1 MLDLDLMLHK
11 NKTAEPKAIAEDQDP
26 YCNLMVAVFERAVKD
41 LRSQDSDSR
50 KNAAY
55 NRRLATEWIESGYF
69 VEFCAEFMDYDKS
82 RVVAI
87 RRALG
92 IQPRP

>member
-1 MLDLDLMLHK
+1 MLDLDIMLHE
-11 NKTAEPKAIAEDQDP
+11 NKAAEPKAIAEDP
-26 YCNLMVAVFERAVKD
+26 YRNLMVAVFERAVKD

-50 KNAAY
+50 RNAAY

-69 VEFCAEFMDYDKS
+69 VEFCADFMDYDK
-82 RVVAI
+82 RRILDI

>member
-1 MLDLDLMLHK
+1 MLDLDIMLHK
-11 NKTAEPKAIAEDQDP
+11 NKAAEPKAIAEDL
-26 YCNLMVAVFERAVKD
+26 YRNLMVAVFERAVKD

-50 KNAAY
+50 RNAAY
-55 NRRLATEWIESGYF
+55 NRRLATEWIESRYF
-69 VEFCAEFMDYDKS
+69 VEFCADFMDYDK
-82 RVVAI
+82 RRIVDI

>member
-1 MLDLDLMLHK
+1 MLDLDLMRHK
-11 NKTAEPKAIAEDQDP
+11 NKAAEPKAIAEDP
-26 YCNLMVAVFERAVKD
+26 YRNLMVAVFERAVKD

-50 KNAAY
+50 RNAAY
-55 NRRLATEWIESGYF
+55 NRRLATEWIESRYF
-69 VEFCAEFMDYDKS
+69 VEFCADFMDYDKR
-82 RVVAI
+82 RVVDI

>member
-1 MLDLDLMLHK
+1 MLDLDIMLHK
-11 NKTAEPKAIAEDQDP
+11 IKAAEPKAIAEDP
-26 YCNLMVAVFERAVKD
+26 YRNLMVAVFERAVKD

-50 KNAAY
+50 RNAVY
-55 NRRLATEWIESGYF
+55 NRRLATEWIESRYF
-69 VEFCAEFMDYDKS
+69 VEFCADFMDYDK
-82 RVVAI
+82 RRIVAI

>member
-1 MLDLDLMLHK
+1 MLDLDLMRHK
-11 NKTAEPKAIAEDQDP
+11 NKTAEPKAIAEDP
-26 YCNLMVAVFERAVKD
+26 YRNLMVAVFERAVKD

-50 KNAAY
+50 RNAAY
-55 NRRLATEWIESGYF
+55 NRRLATEWIESRYF
-69 VEFCAEFMDYDKS
+69 VEFCTDFMDYDK
-82 RVVAI
+82 RRIVAI

>member
-1 MLDLDLMLHK
+1 MLDLDLMRHK
-11 NKTAEPKAIAEDQDP
+11 NKTAEPKPIAEDP
-26 YCNLMVAVFERAVKD
+26 YRNLMVAVFERAVKD

-50 KNAAY
+50 RSAAY
-55 NRRLATEWIESGYF
+55 NRRLATEWIESHYF
-69 VEFCAEFMDYDKS
+69 VEFCADFMDYDK
-82 RVVAI
+82 RRIVAI

>member
-1 MLDLDLMLHK
+1 MLDLDLMRHK
-11 NKTAEPKAIAEDQDP
+11 NKTAEQKPIAEDP
-26 YCNLMVAVFERAVKD
+26 YRNLMVAVFERAVKD
-41 LRSQDSDSR
+41 LRSQYSDSR
-50 KNAAY
+50 RNAVY

-69 VEFCAEFMDYDKS
+69 VEFCAEFMDYDK
-82 RVVAI
+82 RRIVAI

>member
-1 MLDLDLMLHK
+1 MLDLDIMLHK
-11 NKTAEPKAIAEDQDP
+11 NKAAEPKAIAEDP
-26 YCNLMVAVFERAVKD
+26 YRNLMVAVFERAVKD

-50 KNAAY
+50 RNAVY
-55 NRRLATEWIESGYF
+55 NRRLATEWIESRYF
-69 VEFCAEFMDYDKS
+69 VEFCADFMDYDK
-82 RVVAI
+82 RRIVAI

>member
-1 MLDLDLMLHK
+1 MLDLDLMRHK
-11 NKTAEPKAIAEDQDP
+11 NKAAEPKAIAEDP
-26 YCNLMVAVFERAVKD
+26 YRNLMVAVFERAVKD

-50 KNAAY
+50 RNAAY
-55 NRRLATEWIESGYF
+55 NRRLATEWIESRYF